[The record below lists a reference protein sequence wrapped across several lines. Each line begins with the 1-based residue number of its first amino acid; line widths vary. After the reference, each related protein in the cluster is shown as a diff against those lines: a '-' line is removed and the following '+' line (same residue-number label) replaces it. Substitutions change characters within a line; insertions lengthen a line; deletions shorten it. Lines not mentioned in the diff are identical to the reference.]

1 MDDKKTVGIIASI
14 ATALLCGCPGIGL
27 CLCGAIFSL
36 FPGGTYTSDL
46 PGITDTS
53 ELPPTAGYV
62 LLCVGLL
69 MVLIP
74 IGIGGYTFFSQRNGK
89 TSDQD
94 LDEPVP
100 PAI

>member
-14 ATALLCGCPGIGL
+14 ATALLCGCPGL
-27 CLCGAIFSL
+27 CLCLYGAIFSI
-36 FPGGTYTSDL
+36 PGGTYTSDL
-46 PGITDTS
+46 PGIYDS
-53 ELPPTAGYV
+53 GELSPTVGYV
-62 LLCVGLL
+62 LLCLGLL

-94 LDEPVP
+94 LDEPLP

>member
-14 ATALLCGCPGIGL
+14 ATLLLCGCPGICL
-27 CLCGAIFSL
+27 CLYGGMFSV
-36 FPGGTYTSDL
+36 FGGTYTSDFL
-46 PGITDTS
+46 GTYDS
-53 ELPPTAGYV
+53 GELSPTTGYV
-62 LLCVGLL
+62 LLCLGLL

-74 IGIGGYTFFSQRNGK
+74 IGIGGYTFFSQRNSK
-89 TSDQD
+89 ASDQD